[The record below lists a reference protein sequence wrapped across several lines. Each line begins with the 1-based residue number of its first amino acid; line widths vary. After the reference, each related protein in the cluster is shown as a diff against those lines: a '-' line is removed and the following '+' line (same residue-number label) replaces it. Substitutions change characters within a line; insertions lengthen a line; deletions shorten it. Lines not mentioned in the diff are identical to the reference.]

1 MITALER
8 NSPDSTGD
16 RNGKQVGIKKMEMT
30 RSMGRAK
37 NTYQIMNMDDD
48 LRHGLGHNKMESEES
63 GDEQKM
69 VDEDQPQPAV
79 SRPESIEEI
88 IRISTRPR

>member
-1 MITALER
+1 MQAPQKS
-8 NSPDSTGD
+8 SPESLGD
-16 RNGKQVGIKKMEMT
+16 RNGKQGSPKRLEMI
-30 RSMGRAK
+30 RSTGRVK
-37 NTYQIMNMDDD
+37 NTYQAMNMDDD

-63 GDEQKM
+63 EDDQEM
-69 VDEDQPQPAV
+69 VEEDRPEPVV

>member
-1 MITALER
+1 
-8 NSPDSTGD
+8 
-16 RNGKQVGIKKMEMT
+16 
-30 RSMGRAK
+30 
-37 NTYQIMNMDDD
+37 MNMDDD